1 MRRGEVR
8 GSHRDAAVEP
18 VATCGQNGDMTSA
31 AFSPVLQMR
40 DGHSIPQLGL
50 GVYKVE
56 DDLAATLVD
65 GAIDA
70 GYRHIDTASLYKN
83 ERGVGNGVRSSGV
96 PREELFVTTKVWD
109 DDHGYHETLRAFD
122 TSLEL
127 LQMDYVDLYLIHWPV
142 PKQDKFV
149 DTWRALEALQ
159 ADGRARSIGVSNF
172 KPHHIERLRNE
183 SDVLPVLNQVELH
196 PWLPQVETRQY
207 NDSLEILT
215 EAWSPLARG
224 RVLDNDILQGIADKH
239 LKTPAQV
246 VLRWHIQTGTVVI
259 PKSNSLDR
267 IRENA
272 QVFDFVLDVADL
284 AAIASLETGERTGMD
299 PDLH

>member
-1 MRRGEVR
+1 M
-8 GSHRDAAVEP
+8 
-18 VATCGQNGDMTSA
+18 ATCGQNGDMTSA
-31 AFSPVLQMR
+31 VFSPVLQMR
-40 DGHSIPQLGL
+40 DGHDIPQLGL

-70 GYRHIDTASLYKN
+70 GYRHIDTASLYAN

-96 PREELFVTTKVWD
+96 PREELFITTKVWD
-109 DDHGYHETLRAFD
+109 DDHGYDETLRAFD

-172 KPHHIERLRNE
+172 KPHHIERLRKE

-207 NDSLEILT
+207 NDSLGILT

>member
-1 MRRGEVR
+1 
-8 GSHRDAAVEP
+8 
-18 VATCGQNGDMTSA
+18 
-31 AFSPVLQMR
+31 MR
-40 DGHSIPQLGL
+40 DGHDIPQLGL

-70 GYRHIDTASLYKN
+70 GYRHIDTASLYAN

-96 PREELFVTTKVWD
+96 PREELFITTKVWD
-109 DDHGYHETLRAFD
+109 DDHGYDETLRAFD

-142 PKQDKFV
+142 PKHDKFV

-172 KPHHIERLRNE
+172 KPHHIERLRKE
-183 SDVLPVLNQVELH
+183 SDVLPVLNQVERH

-207 NDSLEILT
+207 NDSLGILT

>member
-1 MRRGEVR
+1 
-8 GSHRDAAVEP
+8 
-18 VATCGQNGDMTSA
+18 MTSA

-40 DGHSIPQLGL
+40 DGHDIPQLGL

-83 ERGVGNGVRSSGV
+83 ERGVGDGVRSSGV
-96 PREELFVTTKVWD
+96 PREELFITTKVWD
-109 DDHGYHETLRAFD
+109 DDHGYDETLRAFD

-142 PKQDKFV
+142 PKHDKFV

-172 KPHHIERLRNE
+172 KPHHIERLRKE
-183 SDVLPVLNQVELH
+183 SDVLPVLNQVERH

-207 NDSLEILT
+207 NDSLGILT

>member
-1 MRRGEVR
+1 
-8 GSHRDAAVEP
+8 VEP
-18 VATCGQNGDMTSA
+18 AVPCSQNGDMTSA

-70 GYRHIDTASLYKN
+70 GYRHIDTASLYAN

-96 PREELFVTTKVWD
+96 PREELFITTKVWD
-109 DDHGYHETLRAFD
+109 DDHGYDETLRAFD

-142 PKQDKFV
+142 PKHDKFV

-159 ADGRARSIGVSNF
+159 ADGCARSIGVSNF
-172 KPHHIERLRNE
+172 KPHHIERLRKE

-207 NDSLEILT
+207 NDSLGILT

-284 AAIASLETGERTGMD
+284 AAISSLETGERTGMD

>member
-1 MRRGEVR
+1 VTLCEASEWGYDFSRR
-8 GSHRDAAVEP
+8 
-18 VATCGQNGDMTSA
+18 
-31 AFSPVLQMR
+31 
-40 DGHSIPQLGL
+40 SIPQLGL

-70 GYRHIDTASLYKN
+70 GYRHIDTASLYAN
-83 ERGVGNGVRSSGV
+83 ERGVGAGVRASGV
-96 PREELFVTTKVWD
+96 PRDELFITTKVWD
-109 DDHGYHETLRAFD
+109 DDHGYDDTLRAFD

-142 PKQDKFV
+142 PTQDKFV

-172 KPHHIERLRNE
+172 KPHHIERLRAE
-183 SDVLPVLNQVELH
+183 SDVLPVLNQVEMH

-207 NDSLEILT
+207 NASLGILT

-224 RVLDNDILQGIADKH
+224 RVLDNEILNGLADKH
-239 LKTPAQV
+239 LKTPAQI